1 MNPDPRAPVP
11 DLSRVRAFMS
21 RVEIR
26 PADRSVVAPPSSPE
40 RVTLDVR
47 HNLTFDS
54 RKGRHVARFTVDR
67 GGKLVGKRVAIR
79 IPTTDAEIAVMVRD
93 AVLDFCL
100 AVGLRITRR
109 AQKRKQNGGRR

>member
-1 MNPDPRAPVP
+1 MNDSPPDPLDEPLVDHRRRTCSVETHQ
-11 DLSRVRAFMS
+11 AF
-21 RVEIR
+21 RK
-26 PADRSVVAPPSSPE
+26 ALAPPPAFDE
-40 RVTLDVR
+40 IDELAAEAVLDR
-47 HNLTFDS
+47 LP
-54 RKGRHVARFTVDR
+54 ARR

-109 AQKRKQNGGRR
+109 AQKRKQNGGRQ